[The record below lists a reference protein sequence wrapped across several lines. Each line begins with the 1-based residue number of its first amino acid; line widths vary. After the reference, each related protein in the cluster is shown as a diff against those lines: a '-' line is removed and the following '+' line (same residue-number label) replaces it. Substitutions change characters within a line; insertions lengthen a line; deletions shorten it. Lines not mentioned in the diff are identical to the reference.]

1 MSNDDFVEIVVNA
14 SMGTDYFIDR
24 MCDEL
29 HKVAVNYTD
38 CEHLGSPDSN
48 LGHTNG
54 MVYWVDKLAQTVKKQ
69 CVVTSDH
76 LKWNV
81 Y

>member
-1 MSNDDFVEIVVNA
+1 MCSSPFEMCTSNSGFRYIPVYMSNDDFVEIVVNT

-48 LGHTNG
+48 LGHSNG
-54 MVYWVDKLAQTVKKQ
+54 MV
-69 CVVTSDH
+69 
-76 LKWNV
+76 
-81 Y
+81 